1 MQIKELL
8 IFNGLELLPILSYAV
23 LNVVFLFKK
32 DLKGGFFIRKTKE
45 NQNQQSYKS
54 SIELQK
60 LYWATKALLS
70 YKACNI

>member
-32 DLKGGFFIRKTKE
+32 DLKGGFFIRKQRKIKT
-45 NQNQQSYKS
+45 SR
-54 SIELQK
+54 
-60 LYWATKALLS
+60 ATKALLS
-70 YKACNI
+70 YKSYIELQKLY